1 MFHRVALYGMEP
13 PRWRGD
19 NIKVTG
25 KIKEFGKSTLFI
37 NSMLDA
43 ANQERSMIG
52 MLFEDSI
59 DDELS
64 TLMTCAYEDGTLWGR
79 DVGWVY
85 NIATE
90 DVVTRFRMHRQ
101 GWRSMYCSM
110 EPAAFR
116 GTAPINLTE
125 RLIQIL

>member
-1 MFHRVALYGMEP
+1 MEP

-43 ANQERSMIG
+43 ANQERSMTG

-64 TLMTCAYEDGTLWGR
+64 TLMTCAYEDGT
-79 DVGWVY
+79 
-85 NIATE
+85 
-90 DVVTRFRMHRQ
+90 
-101 GWRSMYCSM
+101 S
-110 EPAAFR
+110 
-116 GTAPINLTE
+116 
-125 RLIQIL
+125 